1 MILETL
7 ILAGLA
13 KLGCIVTV
21 VKITKRKKQI
31 AEKLERW
38 RKKKKADR

>member
-13 KLGCIVTV
+13 KLGCIVTA
-21 VKITKRKKQI
+21 VKLSQ
-31 AEKLERW
+31 W
-38 RKKKKADR
+38 RKRRGRLEKEARKQKKPS